1 MARSYAIS
9 TYNPANKGNNMAKK
23 DDGVVNIHGKE
34 YLTVARRINDFRA
47 KHPDYGVHTEILSIN
62 EVTVVCRATITD
74 ASGRQVSSGIAEE
87 HRKASKINSTSA
99 TENCETSAVGRAL
112 AFFGMAG
119 TEIASADE
127 VAGAIAQQ
135 GNGNTDHDFLVTHAN
150 AVRENL
156 EEIYQIKA
164 AIANDDI
171 ISAAGYYADMSR
183 DVVTALW
190 RAPTK
195 GGIWTTAERK
205 LMQADGELT
214 RCIKKMKEQAA

>member
-1 MARSYAIS
+1 MS
-9 TYNPANKGNNMAKK
+9 KK
-23 DDGVVNIHGKE
+23 DDGVVRIHGKE

-47 KHPDYGVHTEILSIN
+47 AHPDYGVHTEILSID
-62 EVTVVCRATITD
+62 ESTVVCRAVITD
-74 ASGRQVSSGIAEE
+74 ANGRQVSSGIAEE
-87 HRKASKINSTSA
+87 HRRASKINQTSA

-135 GNGNTDHDFLVTHAN
+135 NNGNEEHDFVNVNNLVAHAN

-164 AIANDDI
+164 AIANDDLMT
-171 ISAAGYYADMSR
+171 AAGYYADMDR
-183 DVVTALW
+183 DVGTGLW
-190 RAPTK
+190 RAPSK

-205 LMQADGELT
+205 LMQADGDLA
-214 RCIKKMKEQAA
+214 RCIKKIKEEAA

>member
-1 MARSYAIS
+1 
-9 TYNPANKGNNMAKK
+9 MAKK
-23 DDGVVNIHGKE
+23 DNGVVNIHGKE

-47 KHPDYGVHTEILSIN
+47 AHPDYGVHTEILSID
-62 EVTVVCRATITD
+62 EATVVCRAIITD
-74 ASGRQVSSGIAEE
+74 ANGRQVSSGIAEE
-87 HRKASKINSTSA
+87 HRRASKINQTSA

-135 GNGNTDHDFLVTHAN
+135 NNGNEEHDFVNVNNLVAHAN

-164 AIANDDI
+164 AIANDDLMT
-171 ISAAGYYADMSR
+171 AAGYYADMDR

-205 LMQADGELT
+205 LMQADGDLA
-214 RCIKKMKEQAA
+214 RCIKKMKEEAA

>member
-1 MARSYAIS
+1 
-9 TYNPANKGNNMAKK
+9 
-23 DDGVVNIHGKE
+23 
-34 YLTVARRINDFRA
+34 INDFRE
-47 KHPDYGVHTEILSIN
+47 KHPDYGVHTEILSID
-62 EVTVVCRATITD
+62 ESTVVCRAIITD
-74 ASGRQVSSGIAEE
+74 ANGRQVSSGIAEE
-87 HRKASKINSTSA
+87 HRRASKINQTSA

-112 AFFGMAG
+112 AFLGMAG

-135 GNGNTDHDFLVTHAN
+135 NNGNEEHDFLIIHAN

-164 AIANDDI
+164 AIANDDLMT
-171 ISAAGYYADMSR
+171 AASYYADMDR

-190 RAPTK
+190 RAPSK

-205 LMQADGELT
+205 LMQADGDLAK
-214 RCIKKMKEQAA
+214 CIKKMKEEAA